1 MKTKTIK
8 NEIKSKQQTKQKNLS
23 ICFAEYVF
31 YHKHEKSF
39 KYMLKFTKCR
49 IQSKIYVY
57 ICKIYLK
64 I

>member
-31 YHKHEKSF
+31 YHKHEK
-39 KYMLKFTKCR
+39 
-49 IQSKIYVY
+49 IVQIYVKVY
-57 ICKIYLK
+57 KM
-64 I
+64 